1 MHVHTSDDDL
11 DRVNRR
17 IVTLLT
23 AGIWIG
29 IFIAG
34 LWPFNFIPNNGVR
47 WLPGDAGLHF
57 DGYGQVYSSAPIVL
71 LGDAEG
77 FASATVEIVFTPAQS
92 YNTASTF
99 FSLVKKND
107 LSFGIGQSLTDLF
120 VEGSFM
126 GPRGELVPKLWID
139 HVCGRGKELF
149 VTVTLGSRHVDVYID
164 GRPTISFSGT
174 ARSDNIS
181 GNIIVGHSV
190 NSGERWNGTVARV
203 AVLQSAFDASEI
215 GVRYEQWIR
224 TRHLDKDVNHEA
236 AAYEFVTP
244 AVGFVRNIGEIGP
257 YLAVPKTFRLFK
269 PTVLEWP
276 DRLNRSVVIDAIIN
290 IAGFIPFGLGTCLC
304 LRLWTR
310 WRISRCIAM
319 TILAGASVSLG
330 IELLQVLLPTR
341 DSSLADLVT
350 NIMGATIGAAATI
363 IGK

>member
-1 MHVHTSDDDL
+1 VHASDDDL

-23 AGIWIG
+23 VGIWIG

-47 WLPGDAGLHF
+47 WLPAGLHF
-57 DGYGQVYSSAPIVL
+57 DGYGQVYSSAPMVL
-71 LGDAEG
+71 LGDAKG
-77 FASATVEIVFTPAQS
+77 FRSATVEIVFTPAQS
-92 YNTASTF
+92 YQTASTF
-99 FSLVKKND
+99 FSLVKKD
-107 LSFGIGQSLTDLF
+107 DPSFGIGQSVTDLF
-120 VEGSFM
+120 VEGSFI
-126 GPRGELVPKLWID
+126 GPHGELVPKLWID
-139 HVCGRGKELF
+139 HVCDQGKELF
-149 VTVTLGSRHVDVYID
+149 VTVTLSSQHVDVYID
-164 GRPTISFSGT
+164 GRPAISFSGT
-174 ARSDNIS
+174 THSGNIS
-181 GNIIVGHSV
+181 GNIIVGHSP

-203 AVLQSAFDASEI
+203 AILPGAFDASEI

-224 TRHLDKDVNHEA
+224 TRHLDRDVNHEG

-244 AVGFVRNIGEIGP
+244 TVGFVRNIGEIGP
-257 YLAVPKTFRLFK
+257 YLTVPKTFRSFK

-290 IAGFIPFGLGTCLC
+290 VAGFIPFGLGTCVC

-310 WRISRCIAM
+310 WNISRCIAM

-350 NIMGATIGAAATI
+350 NIMGATIGAGTTI